1 MAQTNCSNCGSPL
14 PTNAQFCPT
23 CGFEV
28 IAPVHSIGSA
38 RPPGAIVPPPGAAG
52 PIPVETIRAQQ
63 QWVPA
68 EPDNSRRWV
77 IAASVLV
84 ALVFIGVLY
93 FIFSPGSD
101 QQLERRTVE
110 TATIGE
116 GQAPASRPS
125 LVAEEPVA
133 ASSTAAPPASSGGSG
148 SAPSTSDPASK
159 PVDNSQPGG
168 SATPLGTPQPAP
180 EPGTVRIS
188 QDDAVAIVK
197 SAAMGAYGDVASDCM
212 DVRNE
217 GFVNVGYTMM
227 VLDRCSGGSE
237 LGRWRVDANTG
248 DVFRQQPDGRYLRP

>member
-14 PTNAQFCPT
+14 PPNAQFCPT

-38 RPPGAIVPPPGAAG
+38 RPPGTVAPPPGAG

-68 EPDNSRRWV
+68 EPDNSRRWI

-84 ALVFIGVLY
+84 ALVFIGVMYL
-93 FIFSPGSD
+93 IFSPGSD

-125 LVAEEPVA
+125 LVADEPVA
-133 ASSTAAPPASSGGSG
+133 PSTAPAPSGG
-148 SAPSTSDPASK
+148 ATPTATSTDTASK

-168 SATPLGTPQPAP
+168 SAAPFGAPQPAP

-188 QDDAVAIVK
+188 QADAEAIVK
-197 SAAMGAYGDVASDCM
+197 GAALGAYGDVASDCM
-212 DVRNE
+212 DVHDE
-217 GFVNVGYTMM
+217 GFINVGYTMM
-227 VLDRCSGGSE
+227 VVDRCSGGSE